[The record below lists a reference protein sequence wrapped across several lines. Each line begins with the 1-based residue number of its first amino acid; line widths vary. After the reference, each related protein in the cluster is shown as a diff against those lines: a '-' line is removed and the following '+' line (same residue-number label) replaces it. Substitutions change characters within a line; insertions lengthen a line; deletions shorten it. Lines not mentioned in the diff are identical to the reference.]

1 MENGVVR
8 TSGRMGLSM
17 DQGPLISV
25 ILPVY
30 NIERY
35 LPDCMEALSAQTYRN
50 LEIILVDD
58 GSRDNCGKMCDEYAR
73 GDERIV
79 VYHKPNGGLS
89 DARNYGI
96 ERARGEYITCIDP
109 DDVVDPD
116 YVEYLLTLL
125 QKHGVRMSICQFREQ
140 CDGRIIAEHGK
151 DGEEVLSAHDCLERM
166 LYHDGVDTSAWA
178 KLYHRDLF
186 QTVRYPK
193 GKLFEDIG
201 TTYALM
207 MQCDRIA
214 VGSESKYVY
223 RLRRDSI
230 VNASFHPGKM
240 DLLEMTD
247 RMAKDVAAA
256 FPDLKDAVLRRQ
268 VYARFSTINQMLNTD
283 GYDRER
289 GEMISFIKQHR
300 GEVLRNPRTP
310 RRDRIALVL
319 ISVSYRLYRRMWRL
333 YLIKKTGK

>member
-1 MENGVVR
+1 
-8 TSGRMGLSM
+8 M
-17 DQGPLISV
+17 DQEPLISV

-30 NIERY
+30 NIEQY
-35 LPDCMEALSAQTYRN
+35 LPDCMEALFAQTYRN

-58 GSRDNCGKMCDEYAR
+58 GSKDSSGRICDEYAC
-73 GDERIV
+73 GDDRIV

-109 DDVVDPD
+109 DDVVDTD
-116 YVEYLLTLL
+116 YMEYLLTLL
-125 QKHGVRMSICQFREQ
+125 QKNGVRMSVCQFREQ
-140 CDGRIIAEHGK
+140 CDGRIIADHGK
-151 DGEEVLSAHDCLERM
+151 AGEDVLSTRSCLERM
-166 LYHDGVDTSAWA
+166 LYHDGVDTSACA

-186 QTVRYPK
+186 KTVRYPK

-207 MQCDRIA
+207 LQCDQIA
-214 VGSESKYVY
+214 VGYESKYVY

-230 VNASFHPGKM
+230 VNTRFHPGKM

-247 RMAKDVAAA
+247 RMAKDVAAVY
-256 FPDLKDAVLRRQ
+256 PDLRDAVLRRQ
-268 VYARFSTINQMLNTD
+268 VYARFSTINQMLNTE

-289 GEMISFIKQHR
+289 NGMIAYVKQHR
-300 GEVLRNPRTP
+300 REILRNPKAP
-310 RRDRIALVL
+310 KRDKMALAL
-319 ISVSYRLYRRMWRL
+319 ISVSYSLYRRIWLL
-333 YLIKKTGK
+333 YLTRKIGN